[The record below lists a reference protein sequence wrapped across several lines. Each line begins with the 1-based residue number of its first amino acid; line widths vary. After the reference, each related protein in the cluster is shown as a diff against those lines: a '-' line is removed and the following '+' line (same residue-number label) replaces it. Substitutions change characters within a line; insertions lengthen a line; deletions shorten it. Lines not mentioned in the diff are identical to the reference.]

1 MLDLNDSFL
10 QESNWL
16 WHMDEFWKYHIYSHL
31 ATHENVV
38 VLHFYVLPE
47 TSVEIIVFNNRYVGV
62 LYFLRPHRLGM
73 QCEV

>member
-16 WHMDEFWKYHIYSHL
+16 WHMDEFWKYQIYSYL
-31 ATHENVV
+31 ATHESVV
-38 VLHFYVLPE
+38 ALHFYVLPE

-62 LYFLRPHRLGM
+62 WYFLHPHRLGM